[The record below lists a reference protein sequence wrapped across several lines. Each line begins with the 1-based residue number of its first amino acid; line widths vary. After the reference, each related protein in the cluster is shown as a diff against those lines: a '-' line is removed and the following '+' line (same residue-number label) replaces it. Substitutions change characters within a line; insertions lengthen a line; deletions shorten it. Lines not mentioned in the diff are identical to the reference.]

1 MKKVYSKKLG
11 GEVFALAPEQLE
23 VFRNAGYQ
31 TPAPEEVIAD
41 AGEATLTP
49 PEEKRAYVV
58 LNLKSGEFAVRVRS
72 CTLKGSEYSAVV
84 RARQRTRP
92 AVSHTRQI

>member
-23 VFRNAGYQ
+23 IFRNAGYQ

-49 PEEKRAYVV
+49 PEERRAYVV
-58 LNLKSGEFAVRVRS
+58 LNLILCGISITLSVVSIVISVRGRR
-72 CTLKGSEYSAVV
+72 KNG
-84 RARQRTRP
+84 RDKKKD
-92 AVSHTRQI
+92 